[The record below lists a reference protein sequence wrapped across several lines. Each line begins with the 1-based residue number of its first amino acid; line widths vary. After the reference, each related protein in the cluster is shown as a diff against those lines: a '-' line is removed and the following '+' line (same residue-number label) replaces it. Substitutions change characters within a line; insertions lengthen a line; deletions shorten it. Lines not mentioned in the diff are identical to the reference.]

1 MADLYSI
8 KTSPLCVQNAVFR
21 EKDVKKTERERAG
34 GRWRE
39 AGWKR
44 DSSKCQCYHCLWKHR
59 AAGASRGLPWVQG
72 AFGDTGHEDKGS
84 WGHRTNRP
92 GDWGPPPAAPPRC
105 HGPAE
110 DTHCRNTSFLLRNL
124 KKVGSHTSPRRRHVS
139 VQACCPSDS
148 HTCRESAGGQAWGS
162 RRALGDHIRWV
173 ALGDRTRGLGGL
185 CIAGLW
191 ALAGGG
197 GDGVVQKSWKGRE

>member
-21 EKDVKKTERERAG
+21 EKDVKRTERERAG

-44 DSSKCQCYHCLWKHR
+44 DSSKMPMPSLLVEAQSCWSKHG
-59 AAGASRGLPWVQG
+59 AAVGARGFWGQRTRGQG
-72 AFGDTGHEDKGS
+72 ELGIQNWRLGAPS
-84 WGHRTNRP
+84 SS
-92 GDWGPPPAAPPRC
+92 PPRC
-105 HGPAE
+105 HRPAE

-148 HTCRESAGGQAWGS
+148 HTCRESAGGQVWGS
-162 RRALGDHIRWV
+162 RRALGDHTRWV
-173 ALGDRTRGLGGL
+173 ALGDRARGLGGL

-197 GDGVVQKSWKGRE
+197 GDGMVQKSWKGRE